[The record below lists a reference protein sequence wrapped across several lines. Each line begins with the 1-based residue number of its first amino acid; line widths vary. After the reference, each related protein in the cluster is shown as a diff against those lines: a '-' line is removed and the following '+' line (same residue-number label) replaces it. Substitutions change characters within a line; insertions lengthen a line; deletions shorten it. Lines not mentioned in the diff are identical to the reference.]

1 MVDDA
6 ELLWERVC
14 ALREE
19 QGKSL
24 AQIAEESR
32 VPITS
37 VKRFFSGETKNPG
50 FLSLCQIIYAL
61 GGSVDEVME
70 IDREKQPVHVEADSK
85 YSRQLEKDL
94 RYERKSKYRVWVA
107 FLVLVAI
114 NIVMLLFDLFNPYVG
129 YIRYQRQI
137 AAYTGETAS
146 VVIGILIRK
155 IKRATRI

>member
-1 MVDDA
+1 MLEDP
-6 ELLWERVC
+6 EQIWERVR
-14 ALREE
+14 AMKEE

-24 AQIAEESR
+24 GQIAKDSG
-32 VPITS
+32 VPLTT
-37 VKRFFSGETKNPG
+37 VKRFFNGATKNPG

-61 GGSVDEVME
+61 GGSVDEVLE

-94 RYERKSKYRVWVA
+94 HYERKSKYRVWVA

-114 NIVMLLFDLFNPYVG
+114 NIAMLLFDLFNPYVG
-129 YIRYQRQI
+129 YIRYQRQM

-146 VVIGILIRK
+146 VVFGILTRK
-155 IKRATRI
+155 IKGATRI

>member
-1 MVDDA
+1 MVEDA

-14 ALREE
+14 ILREE

-85 YSRQLEKDL
+85 YSRLLEKDL
-94 RYERKSKYRVWVA
+94 RYERKIKYRLWVV

-114 NIVMLLFDLFNPYVG
+114 NIAMLLFDLFNPYVG

-146 VVIGILIRK
+146 VVLGILLRK
-155 IKRATRI
+155 IKGATRI

>member
-1 MVDDA
+1 MVEDA

-14 ALREE
+14 VLREE

-70 IDREKQPVHVEADSK
+70 IDREEQPVHVEADSK

-94 RYERKSKYRVWVA
+94 RYERKSKFRVWVA

-146 VVIGILIRK
+146 VVLGIIIRK
-155 IKRATRI
+155 IKEAARI

>member
-14 ALREE
+14 ILREE

-70 IDREKQPVHVEADSK
+70 IDREKQSVHMEADSK
-85 YSRQLEKDL
+85 YSRFLEKDL

-114 NIVMLLFDLFNPYVG
+114 NICMLLFDIFNPYVG
-129 YIRYQRQI
+129 YIRYQRQM
-137 AAYTGETAS
+137 AAYTGEATAFVRW
-146 VVIGILIRK
+146 VVISK
-155 IKRATRI
+155 IMACTRV

>member
-1 MVDDA
+1 MIDDA
-6 ELLWERVC
+6 ERLWERVC
-14 ALREE
+14 ALKEE

-24 AQIAEESR
+24 AQIAEESG
-32 VPITS
+32 VPLTS

-70 IDREKQPVHVEADSK
+70 IDREKQPVHMEADSK
-85 YSRQLEKDL
+85 YSRFLEKDL
-94 RYERKSKYRVWVA
+94 QYERKSKFRVWVA

-114 NIVMLLFDLFNPYVG
+114 NIVMLLFDIFNPYVG
-129 YIRYQRQI
+129 YIRYQRQM

-146 VVIGILIRK
+146 VVLCVVISQ
-155 IKRATRI
+155 IKAATRI

>member
-14 ALREE
+14 ALKEE

-70 IDREKQPVHVEADSK
+70 IDREEQPVHVEADSK

-94 RYERKSKYRVWVA
+94 HYERKSKFRVWVA

-129 YIRYQRQI
+129 YIRYQRQV
-137 AAYTGETAS
+137 AAYTGEAAS
-146 VVIGILIRK
+146 VVLGILLRK
-155 IKRATRI
+155 IRGVTRI

>member
-24 AQIAEESR
+24 AQISEESH
-32 VPITS
+32 VPLTS

-94 RYERKSKYRVWVA
+94 HYERKSKYRVWVA

-114 NIVMLLFDLFNPYVG
+114 NIVMLLFDIFNPYVG
-129 YIRYQRQI
+129 YIRYQRQV

-146 VVIGILIRK
+146 VVLGILIRK
-155 IKRATRI
+155 IKGATRI

>member
-1 MVDDA
+1 MVEDA
-6 ELLWERVC
+6 ELIWRRVC
-14 ALREE
+14 TMKEE
-19 QGKSL
+19 QGKSA
-24 AQIAEESR
+24 AQIAEESG

-114 NIVMLLFDLFNPYVG
+114 NIAMLIFDLLNPYVG
-129 YIRYQRQI
+129 YIRYQRQM

-146 VVIGILIRK
+146 VVLGIILRK
-155 IKRATRI
+155 IKGATRI

>member
-14 ALREE
+14 VLREE

-61 GGSVDEVME
+61 GGSVDEVLE
-70 IDREKQPVHVEADSK
+70 IDREKQPVHLEADSK
-85 YSRQLEKDL
+85 YSRFLEKDL
-94 RYERKSKYRVWVA
+94 QYERKSKYRVWVA

-114 NIVMLLFDLFNPYVG
+114 NIGMLLFDIFNPYVG
-129 YIRYQRQI
+129 YIRYQRQM
-137 AAYTGETAS
+137 AAYAGEAAS
-146 VVIGILIRK
+146 VVLGVIVRK
-155 IKRATRI
+155 IKAISRI

>member
-14 ALREE
+14 ALKEE

-24 AQIAEESR
+24 VQIAEESR

-50 FLSLCQIIYAL
+50 FLSLCQIIYSL
-61 GGSVDEVME
+61 GGSVDEVLE
-70 IDREKQPVHVEADSK
+70 IDREKQPVHLEADSK
-85 YSRQLEKDL
+85 YSRFLEKDL
-94 RYERKSKYRVWVA
+94 QYERKSKYRVWVA

-114 NIVMLLFDLFNPYVG
+114 NIGMLLFDLFNPYVG

-137 AAYTGETAS
+137 AAYTGEAAS
-146 VVIGILIRK
+146 AVLGIIIRNL
-155 IKRATRI
+155 

>member
-1 MVDDA
+1 MIEDS
-6 ELLWERVC
+6 ELIWERVR
-14 ALREE
+14 ALKDER
-19 QGKSL
+19 GKSL
-24 AQIAEESR
+24 AQISKDSG
-32 VPITS
+32 VPLTS
-37 VKRFFSGETKNPG
+37 VKRFFNGVTKNPG

-61 GGSVDEVME
+61 GGSVDEVLE
-70 IDREKQPVHVEADSK
+70 IDREKQPVHMEADSK

-129 YIRYQRQI
+129 YIRYQRQM

-146 VVIGILIRK
+146 VVLGVLLRK
-155 IKRATRI
+155 IKGATRI